1 MKDKSKGK
9 NMLVDSHSHLD
20 FQQFDSDRSEML
32 QRALDAGVGY
42 MISIGTSD
50 QTSQNALDL
59 SIKYPFIFA
68 SAGVHPLHTNEPQ
81 DWERICQMAE
91 HERVVAIGETGLDFY
106 HENDPKIIDEQRIYF
121 AKHFELSNRLKKP
134 LIIHS
139 RGGAFEEIFEFR
151 RRYGLDG
158 GGVIHC
164 FTGNTNEAL
173 EAIELGFYLSISGVI
188 TYKKTEELKEAVR
201 IAPLDRILV
210 ETDCPYLAPM
220 PHRGKRNEPSFVTHT
235 AQEVA
240 RIKGISYDALCEATT
255 QNCKHLF
262 KLP

>member
-1 MKDKSKGK
+1 
-9 NMLVDSHSHLD
+9 MLVDSHSHLD
-20 FQQFDSDRSEML
+20 FQQFDADRSEIL

-42 MISIGTSD
+42 MVSIGTSD
-50 QTSQNALDL
+50 QTTRNALDL
-59 SIKYPFIFA
+59 AIQYPFIFA
-68 SAGVHPLHTNEPQ
+68 SAGVHPLHTNEAQ
-81 DWERICQMAE
+81 DWQKICQMAE

-106 HENDPKIIDEQRIYF
+106 HENDPQIIDLQRGYF
-121 AKHFELSNRLKKP
+121 AKHFELSNHLKKA
-134 LIIHS
+134 LIVHS
-139 RGGAFEEIFEFR
+139 RGGAFDEIFDFR
-151 RRYGLDG
+151 RKYGLEG

-164 FTGNTNEAL
+164 FTGNTKEAMQ
-173 EAIELGFYLSISGVI
+173 AIDLGFYISISGVI
-188 TYKKTEELKEAVR
+188 TYKKTDELREAVR

-240 RIKGISYDALCEATT
+240 KIKGISFEDLSKATT
-255 QNCKHLF
+255 ENCKKLF